1 MSRTTFIVALVI
13 GATMGILTKLFIQ
26 SPVLPN
32 GGDVF
37 VIFLIPGFIAGVIA
51 NNNVHDPN
59 QWVAI
64 LGNFLFYF
72 ALTYLVSAVHKRITR
87 RAAER
92 EK

>member
-1 MSRTTFIVALVI
+1 LSKTTFIAALVI
-13 GATMGILTKLFIQ
+13 GAIMGILTKLFIQ
-26 SPVLPN
+26 SPVLPD
-32 GGDVF
+32 GGGVF
-37 VIFLIPGFIAGVIA
+37 VIFLIPGFIAGIIA

-64 LGNFLFYF
+64 LGNFLFYS
-72 ALTYLVSAVHKRITR
+72 ALTYLASVVRNRITR